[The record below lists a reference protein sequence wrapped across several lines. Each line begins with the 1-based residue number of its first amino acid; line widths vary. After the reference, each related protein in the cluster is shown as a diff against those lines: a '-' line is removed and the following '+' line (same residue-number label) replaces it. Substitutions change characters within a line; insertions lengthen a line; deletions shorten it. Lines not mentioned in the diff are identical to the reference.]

1 MNDLENIRKIL
12 QYGGK
17 HNLAQLLSKSKV
29 NFDMSSNYG
38 SYLFSQLTTAE
49 IYSPIEDYDKL
60 KGLSGDEK
68 DEILNAFLEAY
79 PPKAYEMEI
88 CNIEFKLDTSTLS
101 ESIPSRHELL
111 ADIEAQRSLMI
122 SVATGGPRIESV
134 NVEYKDKKTKI
145 DNALLKMNIV
155 NPNPFNDLWEWYG
168 KWSSGDLPTYPSRRQ
183 YISELL
189 SPLIQRLKSRVQSQP
204 VEVFSECTG
213 WTKVDRGLYEIRK
226 RLEEAQNEEQ
236 FQAVGLLCRET
247 LISLAQQV
255 YTAERYGSTDDIT
268 PSKTD
273 AKRMIDSYLAVEL
286 SGKTNEV
293 ARKHAKASLDF
304 ANDLQ
309 HKRTA
314 NFRQAALCTEA
325 TTSVVNLIAIIS
337 GRRNP

>member
-12 QYGGK
+12 QYRGK
-17 HNLAQLLSKSKV
+17 HNLAQLFSKSKV
-29 NFDMSSNYG
+29 NFDVSSNYG
-38 SYLFSQLTTAE
+38 SCLFSELTTAE

-88 CNIEFKLDTSTLS
+88 CSIEFRLDTSTLS

-111 ADIEAQRSLMI
+111 EDIEAQRNLMI

-134 NVEYKDKKTKI
+134 NVKYKDKKTKI

-155 NPNPFNDLWEWYG
+155 NPNPFNDLWEWHG
-168 KWSSGDLPTYPSRRQ
+168 KWSSGDLPTYRSRRQ

-255 YTAERYGSTDDIT
+255 YTPERHGSTDDIT
-268 PSKTD
+268 PSNTD

-314 NFRQAALCTEA
+314 NFRQAALCAEA